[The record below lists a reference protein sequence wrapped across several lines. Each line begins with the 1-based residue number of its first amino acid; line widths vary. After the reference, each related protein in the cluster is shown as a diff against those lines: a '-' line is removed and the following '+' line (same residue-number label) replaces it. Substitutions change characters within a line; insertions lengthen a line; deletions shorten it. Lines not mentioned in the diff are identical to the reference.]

1 MIVIPAIDVFQ
12 NRIVRLQKGE
22 FDKINFYP
30 NMPLE
35 QAKIF
40 YNYGFNWL
48 HLVDLI
54 GSKTGEISVKGLIT
68 EIKSNTKLKIEF
80 GGGIRNIKNAEELFA
95 CGIDKIIIGSLS
107 VQNKTE
113 FEKISEVF
121 GPEKII
127 VAVDVVNENLVIKGW
142 TEQTSITIFEHID
155 YCKSVGIQTFLCTD
169 VSTDGMLTGTNRI
182 LYEKILRNEQ
192 DIKLIASGGIK
203 DLDDINKVNKLNV
216 YGVIVGKAIYE
227 NKIGLKE
234 LAKFGK

>member
-227 NKIGLKE
+227 NKIDLKE